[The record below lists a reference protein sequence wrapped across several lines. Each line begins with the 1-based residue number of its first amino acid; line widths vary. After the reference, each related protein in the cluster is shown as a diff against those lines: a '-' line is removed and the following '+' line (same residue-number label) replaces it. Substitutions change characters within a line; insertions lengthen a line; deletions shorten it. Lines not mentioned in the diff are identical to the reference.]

1 MKRLSIII
9 PVYNVEQ
16 YIRTCLE
23 SVYRQTL
30 DDRTFEVILVNDGTR
45 DNSFGVITDIVA
57 EHSNIV
63 VAEQENQGLSA
74 ARNTG
79 MTRATGDYVLFLDS
93 DDLLVDDSLAALLDD
108 AAGEQADLLI
118 AGFVKMTDED
128 ISGGKTVANEA
139 SQRAVKTGSQAFTD
153 DLNPQQCYVWRTLY
167 RRQFLVDNHI
177 TFIPGIYFE
186 DVPFTTECY
195 LKAAKC
201 ITTDRI
207 FYIYRQRPGSI
218 VSAINKRKVM
228 DFHHVMARLWEMQD
242 LPLTAAE
249 RTKLME
255 TLFTTFSIELWYI
268 THHQTL
274 LAERR
279 EIVADLKQRVP
290 DLRFTN
296 GRKQR
301 LVSWC
306 YRHMPLSYIRLRS
319 LISS

>member
-45 DNSFGVITDIVA
+45 DNSFGVIADIVA

-118 AGFVKMTDED
+118 AGFV
-128 ISGGKTVANEA
+128 
-139 SQRAVKTGSQAFTD
+139 
-153 DLNPQQCYVWRTLY
+153 
-167 RRQFLVDNHI
+167 
-177 TFIPGIYFE
+177 
-186 DVPFTTECY
+186 
-195 LKAAKC
+195 
-201 ITTDRI
+201 
-207 FYIYRQRPGSI
+207 
-218 VSAINKRKVM
+218 
-228 DFHHVMARLWEMQD
+228 
-242 LPLTAAE
+242 
-249 RTKLME
+249 
-255 TLFTTFSIELWYI
+255 
-268 THHQTL
+268 
-274 LAERR
+274 
-279 EIVADLKQRVP
+279 
-290 DLRFTN
+290 
-296 GRKQR
+296 
-301 LVSWC
+301 
-306 YRHMPLSYIRLRS
+306 
-319 LISS
+319 